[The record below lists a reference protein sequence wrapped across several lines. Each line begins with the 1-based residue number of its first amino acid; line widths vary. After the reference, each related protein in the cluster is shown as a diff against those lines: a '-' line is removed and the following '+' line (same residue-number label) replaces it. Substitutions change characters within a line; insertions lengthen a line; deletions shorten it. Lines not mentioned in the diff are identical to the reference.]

1 MDALDLQILHAI
13 YALWMLLLA
22 LAAIYD
28 AWKFI
33 IPNTI
38 SVTLAVLF
46 FPSAFLIGLDVDWLS
61 HLGAA
66 ILIFVA
72 GVAAYRFNIL
82 GAGDAKLLT
91 AIGLWVGFGNP
102 LLLYVLFVALGGG
115 ALAILLIVV
124 RRLTLSLLVY
134 LPVPDQVTLPR
145 ILVTNEK
152 VPYGI
157 AIVAGAVIIGRSPS
171 EFGQLIGVSI

>member
-1 MDALDLQILHAI
+1 MDAYYLQILYAI
-13 YALWMLLLA
+13 YALWILLLV

-46 FPSAFLIGLDVDWLS
+46 FPTALLNVTIGLDVDWLS

-66 ILIFVA
+66 VLVFVA

-91 AIGLWVGFGNP
+91 AIGLWVGFSN
-102 LLLYVLFVALGGG
+102 LLVYVLFVALGGG
-115 ALAILLIVV
+115 VLAIALIVL
-124 RRLTLSLLVY
+124 RRLTLSLLVF
-134 LPVPDQVTLPR
+134 LPAPDRVTLPR

-152 VPYGI
+152 VPYGV
-157 AIVAGAVIIGRSPS
+157 AIVAGAVIIGRSPF
-171 EFGQLIGVSI
+171 EFGLLI

>member
-1 MDALDLQILHAI
+1 MDAYYLQILHAV
-13 YALWMLLLA
+13 YGLWVLLLV

-46 FPSAFLIGLDVDWLS
+46 FPAALMLGVDVDWLS

-66 ILIFVA
+66 VLVFVA

-91 AIGLWVGFGNP
+91 AVGLWVGVGN
-102 LLLYVLFVALGGG
+102 LLMYVLFVALGGG
-115 ALAILLIVV
+115 ALAITLILL
-124 RRLTLSLLVY
+124 RRVTMYVLVY
-134 LPVPDQVTLPR
+134 LPVSEQLTLPR

-152 VPYGI
+152 VPYGV
-157 AIVAGAVIIGRSPS
+157 AIVAGAIIIGRSPF
-171 EFGQLIGVSI
+171 EFGLLF

>member
-1 MDALDLQILHAI
+1 MDAYYLQILHAI
-13 YALWMLLLA
+13 YALWILLLA

-38 SVTLAVLF
+38 SVTLAMLF
-46 FPSAFLIGLDVDWLS
+46 FPSAFLIGMDVDWLS

-66 ILIFVA
+66 VLVFVA

-91 AIGLWVGFGNP
+91 AIGLWVGVGNLP
-102 LLLYVLFVALGGG
+102 VYVLFVALGGG
-115 ALAILLIVV
+115 VLAISLILV

-134 LPVPDQVTLPR
+134 LPVSDQVTLPR

-152 VPYGI
+152 VPYGV
-157 AIVAGAVIIGRSPS
+157 AIVAGAVIIGRSPF
-171 EFGQLIGVSI
+171 EFGLLI